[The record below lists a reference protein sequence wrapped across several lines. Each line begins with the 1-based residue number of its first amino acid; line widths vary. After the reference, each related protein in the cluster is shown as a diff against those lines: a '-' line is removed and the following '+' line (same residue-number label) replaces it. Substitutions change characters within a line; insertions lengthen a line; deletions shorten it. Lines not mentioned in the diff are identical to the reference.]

1 MTWWFDRIATIHA
14 ERAWTSY
21 KGAFGMTAP
30 QTPGTQSG
38 TLYGIRLGLCFLI
51 LVCFALLPARTVAS
65 SSSAGDDSI
74 SQQKVAELIAQL
86 GDTNYAIRESA
97 TQQLRMI
104 ADHAID
110 QLLDAADQSND
121 LETALR
127 AQWILETVSLIRPD
141 DPPEVA
147 DLLKNFSSRSL
158 SQQISALSRLIR
170 LEENAGITPLARL
183 IRTNRSASTSYLA
196 ALILLQEWRPADP
209 YWPQLAAH
217 VPDELAMSQRPAAL
231 LINRLII
238 FSQKADN
245 PESKLNARKDAFK
258 NFETAVDQFLEL
270 MPFKAQTFL
279 DYTTT
284 REVRDLA
291 REIVVRCHARAA
303 IQAGLPDR
311 GVAVAKELLEFIP
324 KSSDKYLLTTAD
336 VLFWAAHSGLANL
349 VNYLPESLQ
358 ATIENQA
365 ITLYAAAR
373 CEQLNGNETLADE
386 MARRAF
392 ALSSDK
398 TNEQML
404 AAVRLDHWGLVDWAD
419 REYRRVITAPT
430 LSAQQIIPFSI
441 QWAELLNDFD
451 RCNEASAVLN
461 DVLTGSHGTIKNIRV
476 MDSLGYSKEA
486 LAARQKFFLSRAD
499 KEKNK
504 REKERQALDK
514 ALDEYPEEIDTLIAY
529 YHFPGLLPADKEH
542 IVKLIQGALKK
553 LQQRID
559 REPDEPNSYNEYAW
573 LVANTEGDLLRATR
587 YSKRSLDLVFDSAS
601 FLDTL
606 AHCYAAAGNRNE
618 AIRCQVVALRKDPG
632 SNTIQKNLQKF
643 LSMQK

>member
-1 MTWWFDRIATIHA
+1 
-14 ERAWTSY
+14 
-21 KGAFGMTAP
+21 MTAP

-461 DVLTGSHGTIKNIRV
+461 DILTGSHGTIKNIRV

-504 REKERQALDK
+504 RERERQALDK